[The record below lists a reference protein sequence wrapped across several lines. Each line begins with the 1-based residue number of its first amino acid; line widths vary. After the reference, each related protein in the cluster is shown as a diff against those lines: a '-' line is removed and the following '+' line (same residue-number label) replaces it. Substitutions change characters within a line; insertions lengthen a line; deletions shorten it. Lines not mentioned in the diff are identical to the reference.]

1 MSFSS
6 RRPTRPS
13 AARRTPRRRMNTLAQ
28 GALRAPSRVSNLWAT
43 QRAKILAV
51 VLILAL
57 AVVLYMFFDLDYF
70 YVFNF
75 NIVGAQY
82 LTTAEIEKA
91 SGLRGYNIFFID
103 ARSTERAL
111 AKLPEVRAANVTT
124 RLPNQVTIEIQ
135 ERQPQ
140 IVWQRGNESY
150 WIDADGVFF
159 RARANLAQL
168 PVVRDLDQGVVKAGE
183 RAQAN
188 AVAAFWALRDAMPES
203 PRNLEWSAAR
213 GISFTDGHGW
223 KIYLGDATDMPGKI
237 ATLRTLIAQLS
248 AQNAR
253 IQFIDLGKGD
263 PYYQ

>member
-1 MSFSS
+1 MNTIAQGTLSA
-6 RRPTRPS
+6 PS
-13 AARRTPRRRMNTLAQ
+13 ALN
-28 GALRAPSRVSNLWAT
+28 NLWTT
-43 QRAKILAV
+43 QRAKIFAV
-51 VLILAL
+51 AVILAL
-57 AVVLYMFFDLDYF
+57 VVVVYVFFGLDYF
-70 YVFNF
+70 YVYNF

-91 SGLRGYNIFFID
+91 SGVGGYSIFFID
-103 ARSTERAL
+103 ARAVERAL
-111 AKLPEVRAANVTT
+111 TKLPEVKSANVAT
-124 RLPNQVTIEIQ
+124 RLPNQVTMEIQ

-168 PVVRDLDQGVVKAGE
+168 PVMRDLDQGVVKPGE

-223 KIYLGDATDMPGKI
+223 KIYLGDANDMPGKI

-253 IQFIDLGKGD
+253 IRFIDLGKGD